1 MAVEAVTGSP
11 KEGLPEEGL
20 PERGHACPA
29 DWPAPIRA
37 LTQLSRVLALVEGV
51 GIIFCMLAVIFLSS
65 WQFVERNLV
74 QRHVPF
80 FHSPPWGD
88 GVIRH
93 SVFLLGFFGGAY
105 ATFTA
110 RHIRI
115 DAVTRVLGVKA
126 RLALRILTT
135 VAALGIVT
143 VFTYAA
149 WGFYKVTL
157 DEVGEASQA
166 EQLFTSSRGALVIVV
181 GYGVVAFH
189 FLVQIAL
196 DLGWLV
202 SKQPVPPTYI
212 AEATAH

>member
-1 MAVEAVTGSP
+1 MAVEADT
-11 KEGLPEEGL
+11 GLPEEIE

-37 LTQLSRVLALVEGV
+37 LTQLSRGLALIEGA
-51 GIIFCMLAVIFLSS
+51 GIIFCLLAVIFLST

-126 RLALRILTT
+126 RLALRPVLE
-135 VAALGIVT
+135 
-143 VFTYAA
+143 
-149 WGFYKVTL
+149 K
-157 DEVGEASQA
+157 DP
-166 EQLFTSSRGALVIVV
+166 VV
-181 GYGVVAFH
+181 YTHEFRAKIEKLLADFRAG
-189 FLVQIAL
+189 
-196 DLGWLV
+196 
-202 SKQPVPPTYI
+202 KK
-212 AEATAH
+212 